1 MIYFESHQRDF
12 EAKMEYV
19 CEFSRGA
26 LLVLK
31 GVKLF
36 GNIFLQNYESQKHFG
51 VVQTPLVLPYEK
63 RPFILITNCQ
73 KKQENSMKLVN
84 FSVRKEFCMALR
96 GGAFRIYHDLNIK
109 IIYVYLH

>member
-1 MIYFESHQRDF
+1 MIYFESRQHDF
-12 EAKMEYV
+12 EAKLEYV
-19 CEFSRGA
+19 FEFSRGA

-31 GVKLF
+31 GVKLI

-73 KKQENSMKLVN
+73 KNKK
-84 FSVRKEFCMALR
+84 F
-96 GGAFRIYHDLNIK
+96 I
-109 IIYVYLH
+109 

>member
-19 CEFSRGA
+19 CEFSRGT

-73 KKQENSMKLVN
+73 KNKK
-84 FSVRKEFCMALR
+84 
-96 GGAFRIYHDLNIK
+96 FR
-109 IIYVYLH
+109 